1 MDGKRVKR
9 GFKDV
14 DIEVVHAEYFKLKDE
29 LALLKGQLNDS
40 VPRILDLHVLNREL
54 EESKRVNERLQQELD
69 ECKRQKEEIHQI
81 FMDELDAVKQRCQAL
96 SRDALLLD

>member
-14 DIEVVHAEYFKLKDE
+14 DIEVVYAEYFKLKDE

-69 ECKRQKEEIHQI
+69 ECKRQKEEIHQN

-96 SRDALLLD
+96 MLSF